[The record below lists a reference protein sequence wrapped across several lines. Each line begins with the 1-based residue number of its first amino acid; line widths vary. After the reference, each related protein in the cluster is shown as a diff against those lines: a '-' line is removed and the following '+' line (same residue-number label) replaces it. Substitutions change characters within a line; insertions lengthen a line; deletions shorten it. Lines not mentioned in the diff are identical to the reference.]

1 MINRLQQFIVAALL
15 GAAALAHGTMV
26 YASGSILV
34 ANRGSASISVID
46 VKTDTSTS
54 IPLVGGT
61 NTPEPL
67 SLAYS
72 AAFRRVFVGDRANNR
87 VVVLSGNDFAQES
100 TVSTGAGLFHMW
112 ASDTVDQLWVVNDI
126 DKTVTVIDTVTLDV
140 ITTIPMPADLIGLG
154 GRPHDVI
161 VDPTSPF
168 AYVTMISVAG
178 AADFVVKYS
187 STTFLESGRVAVG
200 KDPHV
205 SLSRQSNLL
214 YVPCQ
219 NSNSV
224 YVIDRDTLTPETIIP
239 ASGAHGAA
247 MARNGKRFY
256 STNLPGG
263 GPGGLIEIDTKTN
276 GVVAT
281 TNTPLPVPH
290 NIALT
295 PNSKKIYVTH
305 SGASSDQVSVYEVKN
320 KHAVPEFLGTV
331 TTGMNPFGVVFTP

>member
-1 MINRLQQFIVAALL
+1 MIKRLYKFTIAALL
-15 GAAALAHGTMV
+15 SVVTIATGTTV
-26 YASGSILV
+26 YASGSVLV
-34 ANRGSASISVID
+34 ANRASASVTVVD
-46 VKTDTSTS
+46 VMNDTTTT

-87 VVVLSGNDFAQES
+87 VVVLSANDFAQES
-100 TVSTGAGLFHMW
+100 TVSTGAGVFHMW
-112 ASDTVDQLWVVNDI
+112 ASDTVDQLWVVNDV
-126 DKTVTVIDTVTLDV
+126 DNTVTVIDTMTLDV
-140 ITTIPMPADLIGLG
+140 ITTIPMPADLIALG

-161 VDPTSPF
+161 LDPTSPF
-168 AYVTMISVAG
+168 AYVTIMSVAG

-187 STTFLESGRVAVG
+187 SKTFLETGRLAVG

-205 SLSRQSNLL
+205 ALARQSNLL

-219 NSNSV
+219 SSNSV
-224 YVIDRDTLTPETIIP
+224 YVIDRDTLTLKTIIP

-256 STNLPGG
+256 TTNLPGG
-263 GPGGLIEIDTKTN
+263 GLGGLIEIDTKTN
-276 GVVAT
+276 SVVAI

-295 PNSKKIYVTH
+295 PNGKKIYVTH
-305 SGASSDQVSVYEVKN
+305 SGATSDQVSVYEVKN
-320 KHAVPEFLGTV
+320 KHAVPAFRGTI
-331 TTGMNPFGVVFTP
+331 TTGMNPFGLVFTP